1 MKPTEEKTTATEKTL
16 SHSSQE
22 EVTCH
27 AMWQRARGVEGD
39 TEKHQGG
46 QQAKG
51 VKENCGRKLHCGFCG
66 KKCAR
71 QGKQA

>member
-1 MKPTEEKTTATEKTL
+1 MKPTDQKTAAIEKTL

-22 EVTCH
+22 EVTSH
-27 AMWQRARGVEGD
+27 AMWQRGRGVEGD
-39 TEKHQGG
+39 TGKHQCG
-46 QQAKG
+46 QEAKG
-51 VKENCGRKLHCGFCG
+51 VKENCGRNFHYGFCG